1 MAAVS
6 VIITAHDEA
15 AFLGAAIDS
24 VLAQELPADEIL
36 VVDDGSVDGTRAVM
50 DARAAARPDVIRT
63 ITLPRNRGAPFAR
76 NTGAAQAR
84 GELLAFLDGDDV
96 WLPRKL
102 AVQRAILDRHREA
115 GYTYGSAIELRDGR
129 VGPTPERL
137 GSPSGVY
144 RPPALCIG
152 YLRDTY
158 WNFWPSGLLI
168 RRATFALTG
177 GFVEALGAYQHWED
191 YFYACVLALAEPAYV
206 LDEPLTL
213 YRVHDAS
220 CSRRAELSKKT
231 IVDERVGLQWFADRL
246 AARGP
251 KPLPPEIVAALEERF
266 ARNVRQFGEA
276 LPERPELGEHASLYA
291 PAALER
297 LRAALDALRA

>member
-1 MAAVS
+1 MVGIS
-6 VIITAHDEA
+6 VIVTAHDEA

-24 VLAQELPADEIL
+24 VLAQELPADEIV
-36 VVDDGSVDGTRAVM
+36 VVDDGSMDGTHAVM
-50 DARAAARPDVIRT
+50 DACAAARPDVIRT
-63 ITLPRNRGAPFAR
+63 LTLPRNRGAPFAR
-76 NTGAAQAR
+76 NAGAAQAR
-84 GELLAFLDGDDV
+84 GELLAFLDGDDL

-102 AVQRAILDRHREA
+102 AVQHAILDQHREV

-129 VGPTPERL
+129 VSPNPERL
-137 GSPSGVY
+137 GSSSGVY
-144 RPPALCIG
+144 RPPELCIG

-191 YFYACVLALAEPAYV
+191 YFYACVLALTEPAYV

-220 CSRRAELSKKT
+220 CSRRAQLSKKT
-231 IVDERVGLQWFADRL
+231 IVDERVGLQWFADQL

-251 KPLPPEIVAALEERF
+251 RPAPPEIVVALEERLE
-266 ARNVRQFGEA
+266 RNVRQFVEA
-276 LPERPELGEHASLYA
+276 LPERPELGEYASLYA
-291 PAALER
+291 PAALDR
-297 LRAALDALRA
+297 VRAGLGGLRT